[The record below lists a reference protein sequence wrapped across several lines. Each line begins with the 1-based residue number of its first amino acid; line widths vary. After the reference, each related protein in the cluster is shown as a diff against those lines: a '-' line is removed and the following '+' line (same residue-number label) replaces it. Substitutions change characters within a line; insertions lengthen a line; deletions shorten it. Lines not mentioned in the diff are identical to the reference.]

1 MTSDSQYK
9 IRVKTEAGKSPF
21 SIRNTFILASTPSV
35 SQAPTK
41 VDSSETSIT
50 ASWQLDSDG
59 GSVITGYKLYQT
71 NVTTGGEYL
80 VYDGSNIPTVSSQ
93 QVKGLQAGHKYKYRV
108 AALNRVGEG
117 ERSPYSDA
125 FVSATFPGRPEPP
138 TFQFATATQITL
150 TFTALEDNGGA
161 EVTSYILYA
170 DDGDARQENFAPVT
184 SYSGSSLSFILD
196 NAVETRFATGET
208 YRFKISAVN
217 VIGEGLQSNYIR
229 VALAQPASTP
239 TAPSINWD
247 FSSATSMFVQWAEGT
262 AGDIPILGYKLYMI
276 EKGSGVETL
285 VYDGS
290 LNPLTTQYSVS
301 GLVPGEYYAF
311 YVVAIDFNSE
321 SDKSD
326 ETLAVMCEAPG
337 HIESPY
343 YISST
348 EASITLG
355 WK

>member
-1 MTSDSQYK
+1 
-9 IRVKTEAGKSPF
+9 
-21 SIRNTFILASTPSV
+21 
-35 SQAPTK
+35 
-41 VDSSETSIT
+41 
-50 ASWQLDSDG
+50 
-59 GSVITGYKLYQT
+59 
-71 NVTTGGEYL
+71 
-80 VYDGSNIPTVSSQ
+80 
-93 QVKGLQAGHKYKYRV
+93 
-108 AALNRVGEG
+108 
-117 ERSPYSDA
+117 
-125 FVSATFPGRPEPP
+125 
-138 TFQFATATQITL
+138 
-150 TFTALEDNGGA
+150 
-161 EVTSYILYA
+161 
-170 DDGDARQENFAPVT
+170 
-184 SYSGSSLSFILD
+184 
-196 NAVETRFATGET
+196 
-208 YRFKISAVN
+208 
-217 VIGEGLQSNYIR
+217 
-229 VALAQPASTP
+229 
-239 TAPSINWD
+239 
-247 FSSATSMFVQWAEGT
+247 MFVQWAEGT